1 MCLCSNDL
9 KSPGADPNRELNLK
23 TGWRMGKCF
32 THLIG
37 KSTHS
42 HLLLMERYEL
52 LGNSVFFQVN
62 NRGLLFLPFFFNGKK
77 KKEREAKTQLKV
89 DVDPSTGKTNVMN
102 LPVF

>member
-9 KSPGADPNRELNLK
+9 KSPGADPNTELNLK

-77 KKEREAKTQLKV
+77 KEREAKTQLKV
-89 DVDPSTGKTNVMN
+89 DVDPGTGKTNVMN